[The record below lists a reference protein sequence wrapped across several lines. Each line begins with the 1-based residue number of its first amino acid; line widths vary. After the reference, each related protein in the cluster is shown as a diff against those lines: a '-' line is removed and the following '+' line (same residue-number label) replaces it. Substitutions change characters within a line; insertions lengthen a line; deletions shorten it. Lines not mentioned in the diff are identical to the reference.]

1 MQQNGDGKKDK
12 TLLELNGKE
21 PNIVSLNGNELDSK
35 FILADEKNGHISNS
49 NITFQKPTPSKQ
61 MSQNAMLNYQNYLQ
75 QYQNQTSNSNKI
87 NAKLKI
93 GNFISFCNF

>member
-1 MQQNGDGKKDK
+1 MQQSVDGKKEK

-21 PNIVSLNGNELDSK
+21 PNIICLNGNELESK
-35 FILADEKNGHISNS
+35 FVLPDDHNKIGHISNS
-49 NITFQKPTPSKQ
+49 NITFQKPTQSRQ

-75 QYQNQTSNSNKI
+75 QYQSQTQLSNANKI

-93 GNFISFCNF
+93 GNY